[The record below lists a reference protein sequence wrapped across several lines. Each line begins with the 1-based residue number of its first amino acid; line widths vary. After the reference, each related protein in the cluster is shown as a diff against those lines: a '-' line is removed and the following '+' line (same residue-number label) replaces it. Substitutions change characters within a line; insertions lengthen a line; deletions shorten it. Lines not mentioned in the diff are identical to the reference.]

1 MKDDFNAVGLKPSLI
16 LHVNVTN
23 GEQPKKPVTLS
34 IPVPDGVDESKILTI
49 MQGENDDE
57 LVDVTGECS
66 YVLEMGIVSLKIHH
80 FSL

>member
-1 MKDDFNAVGLKPSLI
+1 MREDFNAVGLKPSPL

-34 IPVPDGVDESKILTI
+34 IPIPDGVDETYSITI

-57 LVDVTGECS
+57 LDNVTVSS
-66 YVLEMGIVSLKIHH
+66 YVIKSGVISFKVHH